1 MGAQDREL
9 SGGGVE
15 MRIHEDI
22 TATIGNTPLVRLGK
36 LDRDL
41 PGRVVAKLEFFN
53 PAGCVKERIALEMIL
68 AAEGEGII
76 APGRTTIIEPTSGNT
91 GVGLAMVGAARG
103 YRVVLCMP
111 ETMSIERRKLLAALG
126 AELELVQ
133 GGMQPSIDRA
143 RELAA
148 DIEGA
153 WIPMQFE
160 NPSNPDAH
168 EKTTAEEIW
177 ADTDG
182 TVDAIVAGIGTGGTI
197 TGIARAL
204 KPRKPQ
210 LRLIGVEPAESP
222 VLSGGEAAAHGIQGI
237 GAGFVPGVLQRD
249 LLDEVLTVTTADA
262 KATTRRL
269 AAEEG
274 ILAGISS
281 GAAVCA
287 ALRVAEREEMRDRLI
302 VAIVPDTGERYLS
315 TDTFEA

>member
-1 MGAQDREL
+1 
-9 SGGGVE
+9 

-22 TATIGNTPLVRLGK
+22 TGTIGNTPLVRLGK

-182 TVDAIVAGIGTGGTI
+182 AVDAIVAGIGTGGTI

-204 KPRKPQ
+204 KPRKPE
-210 LRLIGVEPAESP
+210 LRLIGV
-222 VLSGGEAAAHGIQGI
+222 
-237 GAGFVPGVLQRD
+237 
-249 LLDEVLTVTTADA
+249 
-262 KATTRRL
+262 
-269 AAEEG
+269 
-274 ILAGISS
+274 
-281 GAAVCA
+281 
-287 ALRVAEREEMRDRLI
+287 
-302 VAIVPDTGERYLS
+302 
-315 TDTFEA
+315 

>member
-1 MGAQDREL
+1 
-9 SGGGVE
+9 

-22 TATIGNTPLVRLGK
+22 TGAIGNTPLVRLAK
-36 LDRDL
+36 LDEGL

-53 PAGCVKERIALEMIL
+53 PAGCVKERIALEMIVE
-68 AAEGEGII
+68 AERQGII
-76 APGRTTIIEPTSGNT
+76 EPGRTTIIEPTSGNT

-103 YRVVLCMP
+103 YRVVLTMP
-111 ETMSIERRKLLAALG
+111 EAMSVERRKLLAALG

-143 RELAA
+143 RELAVEL
-148 DIEGA
+148 DDA

-160 NPSNPDAH
+160 NPANPAAH

-182 TVDAIVAGIGTGGTI
+182 TVDAVVAGIGTGGTI

-204 KPRKPQ
+204 KPRKPA
-210 LRLIGVEPAESP
+210 LRMIGVEPAESA
-222 VLSGGEAAAHGIQGI
+222 VLSGCEPGPHGIQGT
-237 GAGFVPGVLQRD
+237 GAGFIPDVLD
-249 LLDEVLTVTTADA
+249 TSVLDEVVQVTTAEA

-281 GAAVCA
+281 GAAVFA
-287 ALRVAEREEMRDRLI
+287 ALKVAEREEMHERLI

-315 TDTFEA
+315 TDTFDD

>member
-1 MGAQDREL
+1 
-9 SGGGVE
+9 

-22 TATIGNTPLVRLGK
+22 TGTIGNTPLVRLGK

-204 KPRKPQ
+204 KPRKPE

-222 VLSGGEAAAHGIQGI
+222 VLSGGEASPHGIQGI

-262 KATTRRL
+262 KETTRRL

-302 VAIVPDTGERYLS
+302 VTIVPDTGERYLS